1 MKEEQVISKEQR
13 IIVKL
18 LNENFGEKGLSNDR
32 CPIRQDSISQQKQI
46 TAEVSLDKIQVDV
59 LGEMGVH
66 NFYHNIVRNPEILA
80 STKSFNIGEI
90 KWFYEQTFSGVPS
103 KIHQH

>member
-1 MKEEQVISKEQR
+1 MKEEQVISKEQ

-59 LGEMGVH
+59 LGEMDVH

-90 KWFYEQTFSGVPS
+90 KWFYEQAFSGVPS